1 MKKKLKY
8 SLLCLVLLSFI
19 GCTDMLNIKPIN
31 SMIPKSLEDF
41 EAVLLGG
48 YPRSDFFVN
57 TEMLT
62 DNVYVNL
69 NADALPRKE
78 QELWYTFAPSM
89 LQPGVLSD
97 PYWGQLYK
105 SIYYANTVLSY
116 LDGYGFKEG
125 EKALYEQIKGEAYSL
140 RAFSYFYLINLY
152 ADVYSPENL
161 KLPGVPLSLDAGD
174 VTETSS
180 NNTRASIETVW
191 NQIVLDLEAA
201 SSLLLGKRISDR
213 YRFSYSTIQLLRSRV
228 ALFMGKHDDAVRYST
243 EVIGSYPLADLS
255 EMEAL
260 IAKGVGGALN
270 YKFGFVDTK
279 ANSELLFFTAG
290 KANMNPYYFSSGPVK
305 PADELLNL
313 TKRYGEMT
321 DYRQLIYDS
330 FQEAG
335 TSQALKVGKTVYKMY
350 ASQDLLCYYVGF
362 KASEAYLIRAEA
374 NARLDK
380 LDLALADINKIL
392 KSRMRKDHLVEL
404 KSQDFARGEDV
415 TKRVLEERR
424 LELAFDGGL
433 RFMDLRRLG
442 KPKIEH
448 IYKDA
453 LVYTLEKNDPRYVL
467 QIPPSETENSPE
479 MPKNPR

>member
-1 MKKKLKY
+1 MKIFFKY
-8 SLLCLVLLSFI
+8 SLLCLVLSFFT
-19 GCTDMLNIKPIN
+19 GCNDMLSVKPVN

-69 NADALPRKE
+69 NTDALPSRDR
-78 QELWYTFAPSM
+78 ELWYTFAPSM

-116 LDGYGFKEG
+116 LEDYDFE
-125 EKALYEQIKGEAYSL
+125 ERERSLYEQIKGEAYGL
-140 RAFSYFYLINLY
+140 RAFAYFYLINLY

-161 KLPGVPLSLDAGD
+161 DLPGVPLSLDASD

-180 NNTRASIETVW
+180 NNTRASIESVW
-191 NQIVLDLEAA
+191 NQIVLDLEKA
-201 SSLLLGKRISDR
+201 SGLLLGKRISDR

-228 ALFMGKHDDAVRYST
+228 ALFMGKHDDAVKYST
-243 EVIGSYPLADLS
+243 EVISSYPLADLS
-255 EMEAL
+255 EMEGL
-260 IAKGVGGALN
+260 ITNGVGEALN

-290 KANMNPYYFSSGPVK
+290 KANMNPYYFSTGPIK
-305 PADELLNL
+305 PAVELLNL

-321 DYRQLIYDS
+321 DYRQLVYDS
-330 FQEAG
+330 FQEEG
-335 TSQALKVGKTVYKMY
+335 TSQALKAGKTVYKMY

-380 LDLALADINKIL
+380 TDLALADINKIL
-392 KSRMRKDHLVEL
+392 KSRMRKNFLVEL
-404 KSQDFARGEDV
+404 KSQDFAQREDV
-415 TKRVLEERR
+415 IKRVLEERR

-453 LVYTLEKNDPRYVL
+453 LVYTLEKNDPRYIL